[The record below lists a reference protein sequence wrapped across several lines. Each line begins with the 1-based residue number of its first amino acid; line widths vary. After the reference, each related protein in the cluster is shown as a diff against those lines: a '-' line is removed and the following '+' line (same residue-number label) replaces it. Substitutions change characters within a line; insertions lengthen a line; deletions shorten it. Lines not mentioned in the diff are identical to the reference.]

1 MHGGVVVEP
10 SSGGADGCHS
20 GSVVCVAT
28 RHVPRDRGR
37 VSGSFVRSV
46 KLRTGVGTFEVR
58 VEESRTGTSEER
70 VALRS
75 TRVRGR
81 EWGRLLEEG

>member
-1 MHGGVVVEP
+1 
-10 SSGGADGCHS
+10 
-20 GSVVCVAT
+20 
-28 RHVPRDRGR
+28 
-37 VSGSFVRSV
+37 VRSV